1 MTTAAPGHEDVD
13 LQLGAERG
21 TRLKRAWVGVK
32 RFVRLQPG
40 GTFGIIFILLIVVA
54 AIFAPHLKTIG
65 EGERDVRRIALAEGR
80 QLDSTGY
87 LQPPN
92 SDWWLGTN
100 SAGQDV
106 WSRVIYGAR
115 PALLIGVGSVGI
127 AMTVAVVLS
136 LAMGFMKGFVDAFL
150 LRLIETGIAV
160 PGLVWLILFTT
171 AIDRSLPVIMV
182 AVALA
187 FAPLTTLVLRGN
199 VLQEAGTQYVE
210 AARVIGASNLRIM
223 GYHILPNLLPLAIVN
238 ASIIVPAAIMTEAGL
253 AFLGFG
259 LPPPSPSWGVD
270 IGPSARAYF
279 YLAWWL
285 PVFPGI
291 ALSLTVL
298 AFNFLGDSL
307 RDVLDPRM
315 RGSGLV

>member
-1 MTTAAPGHEDVD
+1 MTTAAPGQEDVD
-13 LQLGAERG
+13 LGLRVERG
-21 TRLKRAWVGVK
+21 SPLRRAWTAAK

-40 GTFGIIFILLIVVA
+40 GTFGIIFILLVVA
-54 AIFAPHLKTIG
+54 SAIFAPHLKTIG

-127 AMTVAVVLS
+127 AMTIAVVLS

-150 LRLIETGIAV
+150 LRVIETGIAV

-210 AARVIGASNLRIM
+210 AARVIGASNMRIM
-223 GYHILPNLLPLAIVN
+223 AYHILPNLLPLAIVN

-279 YLAWWL
+279 YVAWWL

-307 RDVLDPRM
+307 RDALDPRM

>member
-1 MTTAAPGHEDVD
+1 M
-13 LQLGAERG
+13 GA
-21 TRLKRAWVGVK
+21 K

-65 EGERDVRRIALAEGR
+65 EGERDVRRIAIAEGR

-223 GYHILPNLLPLAIVN
+223 AYHILPNLLPLAIVN

>member
-1 MTTAAPGHEDVD
+1 MHAA
-13 LQLGAERG
+13 A
-21 TRLKRAWVGVK
+21 
-32 RFVRLQPG
+32 RFARLQPG
-40 GTFGIIFILLIVVA
+40 GTFGSIFILLVVVS

-100 SAGQDV
+100 SAGQDM

-127 AMTVAVVLS
+127 AMTIAVVLS

-150 LRLIETGIAV
+150 LRVIETGIAV
-160 PGLVWLILFTT
+160 PGLLWLLLFTT

-210 AARVIGASNLRIM
+210 AARVIGASNIRIM
-223 GYHILPNLLPLAIVN
+223 ARHILPNLLPLAIVN

-279 YLAWWL
+279 YTAWWL
-285 PVFPGI
+285 PVFPGV